1 MEIIFRIFDN
11 FLMEITFNESEYP
24 GQVNVKIDEEHTEL
38 VKQLR
43 ARKVKLGP
51 ILRPKIQELIKKAIQ
66 EVTAMEMEK
75 AG

>member
-1 MEIIFRIFDN
+1 MEFIFRIFDN